1 MLFLVIARSSSSLV
15 STRELAWFVGALALM
30 AVLAIVAKVPI
41 GYSLRSLRVRWL
53 TTLMTAFAFTLV
65 VSLLVVMLAFVNGMN
80 ELNENSGQPGN
91 VIVLSDGATD
101 ELFSEL
107 GYSGTGDVERAPGV
121 LRNDA
126 GKPLAA
132 FEVYR
137 VVVQPIQTET
147 ASTAASGNNVKRRPT
162 QVRGVQDPVIA
173 AQVHGMD
180 LFPGGA
186 WFSEA
191 GVQEIPPDPT
201 QRAPRTL
208 LAGSQPGV
216 QAIQAVLGQGVAQ
229 QLGHDRG
236 KATLEVGD
244 LFDLGP
250 RKWIVTGIMQSAGS
264 AFGSEIWAKRSI
276 VGSLFGKESYSTIVL
291 RTSGPAEAREL
302 CRFLNDDYEQAN
314 LFAQAETE
322 YYAKLSET
330 NRQFTY
336 AIVLVT
342 ILMAVGGVFGVMNTM
357 FAAIAQRTKD
367 IGVLRIV
374 GFARW
379 QVLIVFFLESLFLAI
394 AGGALGCVLGSL
406 ANGLTATSIVSSGAG
421 PGKTVI
427 LTLLVTTDTL
437 LVGMQMAIAM
447 GGLGGLIPAIS
458 AMRLR
463 PLESMR

>member
-1 MLFLVIARSSSSLV
+1 MTELIKQLIALFPTSFAGRMEMLV
-15 STRELAWFVGALALM
+15 
-30 AVLAIVAKVPI
+30 AVLGLLLILAKLGKVPM
-41 GYSLRSLRVRWL
+41 GYSLRNLRVRWL
-53 TTLMTAFAFTLV
+53 TTLMTALAFTLV

-80 ELNENSGQPGN
+80 KLNDNSGQPGN
-91 VIVLSDGATD
+91 VIVFSDGATD

-121 LRNDA
+121 LRDDR
-126 GKPLAA
+126 GKSLAS

-137 VVVQPIQTET
+137 VVVQPIQIDENVVS
-147 ASTAASGNNVKRRPT
+147 AIGNNAKRRPT

-173 AQVHGMD
+173 AQVHGME

-191 GVQEIPPDPT
+191 GVQEVAVPNSAEGKGRI
-201 QRAPRTL
+201 
-208 LAGSQPGV
+208 
-216 QAIQAVLGQGVAQ
+216 QAVQAVLGQGMAA
-229 QLGHDRG
+229 QLGNDRG

-244 LFDLGP
+244 LFELGP
-250 RKWIVTGIMQSAGS
+250 RKAVVTGIMQSAGS
-264 AFGSEIWAKRSI
+264 AFGSEVWAKRSI
-276 VGSLFGKESYSTIVL
+276 VGPLFGKESYSTIVL
-291 RTSGPAEAREL
+291 RSAGPEEAKEL
-302 CRFLNDDYEQAN
+302 CRFLNEDYEQAS
-314 LFAQAETE
+314 LFAQPETE

-342 ILMAVGGVFGVMNTM
+342 ILMAIGGVFGVMNTM

-379 QVLIVFFLESLFLAI
+379 QVLIVFFVESLLLAI
-394 AGGALGCVLGSL
+394 IGGAIGCALGTL
-406 ANGLTATSIVSSGAG
+406 ADGWTATSIVSSGAG

-427 LTLLVTTDTL
+427 LTLLVTADTL
-437 LVGMQMAIAM
+437 LVGMLMAIAM
-447 GGLGGLIPAIS
+447 GAVGGLIPAVS

>member
-1 MLFLVIARSSSSLV
+1 MLFAQSPFTPSP
-15 STRELAWFVGALALM
+15 RELAWLLGAIALM
-30 AVLAIVAKVPI
+30 VVLAIAAKVPI
-41 GYSLRSLRVRWL
+41 GYSFRNLRVRWL
-53 TTLMTAFAFTLV
+53 TTLMTALAFTLV
-65 VSLLVVMLAFVNGMN
+65 VSLLVVMMAFVNGMN
-80 ELNENSGQPGN
+80 KLNDNSGQPGN
-91 VIVLSDGATD
+91 VIVFSDGATD

-107 GYSGTGDVERAPGV
+107 GYSGTGDVGRAPGV
-121 LRNDA
+121 LRDDRD
-126 GKPLAA
+126 KPLASY
-132 FEVYR
+132 EVYR
-137 VVVQPIQTET
+137 VVVQPIQTN
-147 ASTAASGNNVKRRPT
+147 STSVAATGNNGKRRPT
-162 QVRGVQDPVIA
+162 QVRGVEDPAIA
-173 AQVHGMD
+173 AQVHGME

-191 GVQEIPPDPT
+191 GVQEIPADK
-201 QRAPRTL
+201 
-208 LAGSQPGV
+208 LAGTKPGM
-216 QAIQAVLGQGVAQ
+216 QAIQAVLGQGMAQ
-229 QLGHDRG
+229 QLGNDRG
-236 KATLEVGD
+236 KPSLEVGD
-244 LFDLGP
+244 VFDLGP

-264 AFGSEIWAKRSI
+264 AFGSEIWGKRSI
-276 VGSLFGKESYSTIVL
+276 VGPLFGKESYSTIVL
-291 RTSGPAEAREL
+291 RTAGPPEAKEL
-302 CRFLNDDYEQAN
+302 CRFLNDDYAEAN
-314 LFAQAETE
+314 LFAQRETE

-394 AGGALGCVLGSL
+394 VGGAMGCALGML
-406 ANGLTATSIVSSGAG
+406 ADGWTATSIVSSGAG

-427 LTLLVTTDTL
+427 LTLLVTADTL
-437 LVGMQMAIAM
+437 LAGMLLAIGM
-447 GGLGGLIPAIS
+447 GAIGGLIPAIS

>member
-1 MLFLVIARSSSSLV
+1 MTFASS
-15 STRELAWFVGALALM
+15 REFVWLAGVFALM
-30 AVLAIVAKVPI
+30 VVLAIIAKVPI
-41 GYSLRSLRVRWL
+41 GYSLRNLRVRWL
-53 TTLMTAFAFTLV
+53 TTLMTALAFTLV
-65 VSLLVVMLAFVNGMN
+65 VSLLVVMLGFVNGMN
-80 ELNENSGQPGN
+80 QLNDNSGQPGN
-91 VIVLSDGATD
+91 VIVFSDGATD

-107 GYSGTGDVERAPGV
+107 GFSGTGDVERAPGV
-121 LRNDA
+121 LRDDA
-126 GKPLAA
+126 GKPLAS

-137 VVVQPIQTET
+137 VVVQPIQTDAAG
-147 ASTAASGNNVKRRPT
+147 ASVTTNNAKRRPT
-162 QVRGVQDPVIA
+162 QVRGVEDPVIA

-191 GVQEIPPDPT
+191 GAQEIPADK
-201 QRAPRTL
+201 
-208 LAGSQPGV
+208 LAGAKPGTT
-216 QAIQAVLGQGVAQ
+216 AIQAVLGQGMAQ
-229 QLGHDRG
+229 QLGNDRG
-236 KATLEVGD
+236 KSTLEVGD

-264 AFGSEIWAKRSI
+264 AFGSEVWAKRSV
-276 VGSLFGKESYSTIVL
+276 VGPLFGKESYSTIVL
-291 RTSGPAEAREL
+291 RAAGPSEAKAL

-314 LFAQAETE
+314 LFAQPETE

-336 AIVLVT
+336 SIVLVT

-394 AGGALGCVLGSL
+394 AGGALGCALGTL

-427 LTLLVTTDTL
+427 LTLLVTADTL
-437 LVGMQMAIAM
+437 LIGMLMAIAM
-447 GGLGGLIPAIS
+447 GALGGLIPAIS

>member
-1 MLFLVIARSSSSLV
+1 MLPLVAQSSL
-15 STRELAWFVGALALM
+15 SFASPRELMWLVGSLALM
-30 AVLAIVAKVPI
+30 VGLAIFAKVPI
-41 GYSLRSLRVRWL
+41 GYSLRNLRVRWL
-53 TTLMTAFAFTLV
+53 TTLMTALAFTLV

-80 ELNENSGQPGN
+80 KLNDNSGQPGN
-91 VIVLSDGATD
+91 VIVFSDGATD

-121 LRNDA
+121 LRDDKN
-126 GKPLAA
+126 KPLAS

-137 VVVQPIQTET
+137 VIVQPIQTN
-147 ASTAASGNNVKRRPT
+147 AADVATIGNYGKRRPT
-162 QVRGVQDPVIA
+162 QVRGVEDPVVA
-173 AQVHGMD
+173 AQVHGMN

-191 GVQEIPPDPT
+191 GVQEIPPEK
-201 QRAPRTL
+201 
-208 LAGSQPGV
+208 LAGAKPGM
-216 QAIQAVLGQGVAQ
+216 QAIQAVLGQGMAQ
-229 QLGHDRG
+229 QLGQDRG
-236 KATLEVGD
+236 KSTLEVGD

-250 RKWIVTGIMQSAGS
+250 RKWIVSGIMQSAGS
-264 AFGSEIWAKRSI
+264 AFGSEVWAKRSI
-276 VGSLFGKESYSTIVL
+276 VGPLFGKESYSTIVL
-291 RTSGPAEAREL
+291 RSASPDEAKEL
-302 CRFLNDDYEQAN
+302 SRFLNDDYEQAN
-314 LFAQAETE
+314 LFAQPETA

-342 ILMAVGGVFGVMNTM
+342 VLMAIGGVFGVMNTM

-379 QVLIVFFLESLFLAI
+379 QVLVVFFLESLFLAI
-394 AGGALGCVLGSL
+394 VGGAMGCALGLL
-406 ANGLTATSIVSSGAG
+406 ADGWTATSIVTSGAG

-427 LTLLVTTDTL
+427 LTLLVTADTL
-437 LVGMQMAIAM
+437 LVGMLLAIAM
-447 GGLGGLIPAIS
+447 GAIGGLIPAIS